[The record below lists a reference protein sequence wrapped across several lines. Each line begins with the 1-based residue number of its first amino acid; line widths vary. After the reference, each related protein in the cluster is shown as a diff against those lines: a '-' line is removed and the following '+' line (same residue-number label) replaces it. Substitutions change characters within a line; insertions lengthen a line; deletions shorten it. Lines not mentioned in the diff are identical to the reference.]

1 MLKFVNSDET
11 HKSVIELPSKARCK
25 DIYQGK
31 LDDGVVEIT
40 CMTTRDEQ
48 LLATSNGY
56 GSDKVSIIIDR
67 CTKLPQGMTSK
78 DLLITDRFYIMVALR
93 CLSIGSTYEADNI
106 KCPSCGF
113 NHKETVDLTKDLE
126 FLEYDEDNPD
136 DVNKTLPYIVELPI
150 SKAKV
155 EYKLLVGHDEI
166 AIEKYREKELKR
178 KNNQE
183 IQTDPAYIYQFAKRI
198 VSINDKAVNILDAI
212 DFISTLLLKD
222 LQVFKKAMKSDETGV
237 NMMKE
242 FSCRSCGEV
251 YKSSS
256 KLDANF
262 FCMDTE

>member
-11 HKSVIELPSKARCK
+11 HKSIVELPSKARCK

-56 GSDKVSIIIDR
+56 GSDKISIILDR
-67 CTKLPQGMTSK
+67 CVKFPQGMTSR

-93 CLSIGSTYEADNI
+93 CLSIGSTYNAENI

-126 FLEYDEDNPD
+126 FLEYDEENPD
-136 DVNKTLPYIVELPI
+136 DINKTLPYVVDLPL

-155 EYKLLVGHDEI
+155 EYRLLNGHDEI
-166 AIEKYREKELKR
+166 AIEKYREKEG
-178 KNNQE
+178 
-183 IQTDPAYIYQFAKRI
+183 F
-198 VSINDKAVNILDAI
+198 
-212 DFISTLLLKD
+212 
-222 LQVFKKAMKSDETGV
+222 
-237 NMMKE
+237 
-242 FSCRSCGEV
+242 
-251 YKSSS
+251 
-256 KLDANF
+256 
-262 FCMDTE
+262 